1 MNSVSTS
8 RDHRIDW
15 LRGLALMSIFI
26 NHMPGN
32 RFEDWTTRNFGFSDA
47 AEVFVLLAG
56 VAAALAYF
64 RRFEAGQTR
73 LVAAKA
79 VKRAGVLYGAHLLS
93 TAGAVGLF
101 VLAAWA
107 SANTD
112 YLDLI
117 GVAPL
122 VTVPG
127 PGVVGI
133 LTGGYQL
140 GYFNILPMY
149 VILLLALPGLLY
161 LAARDVRLMLA
172 ASAALYLAAQLL
184 PLQMPNFP
192 ADGGWYFN
200 PFAWQFIFSIGIA
213 LGIMRLR
220 GQSVPYWRSLYVLCA
235 AYVAF
240 SAVWMIWSL
249 GGRITYGTLPL
260 WIDTLH
266 KSNLP
271 ATRLLHVLALAY
283 LLVHSP
289 VWEWLRRI
297 GQSNPIASLGRN
309 SLPVFVVG
317 SLMSMVGYIVLVQTG
332 PQLWLELVLVMTGL
346 AAMSLAAWISENRDV
361 IQERAG
367 RSAAGVVQAV
377 RWAARSLVTG
387 R

>member
-1 MNSVSTS
+1 MKSVSTS

-64 RRFEAGQTR
+64 RRFEAGHMR
-73 LVAAKA
+73 MVAAKA
-79 VKRAGVLYGAHLLS
+79 FKRAGVLYGAHLLS

-107 SANTD
+107 SANPD

-122 VTVPG
+122 VSVPG

-149 VILLLALPGLLY
+149 VVLLIALPGLLY
-161 LAARDVRLMLA
+161 LAARDVRLLLA
-172 ASAALYLAAQLL
+172 ASASLYLAALL
-184 PLQMPNFP
+184 VPLQMPNFP

-213 LGIMRLR
+213 LGLMRLR
-220 GQSVPYWRSLYVLCA
+220 GQSVPYWRSLYILCG

-260 WIDTLH
+260 WLDTLH

-297 GQSNPIASLGRN
+297 GEADLVASLGRN

-332 PQLWLELVLVMTGL
+332 PLLWLELVLVVTGL
-346 AAMSLAAWISENRDV
+346 GAMILAAWVCEHRDV
-361 IQERAG
+361 IVEQAG
-367 RSAAGVVQAV
+367 RGAAGVVQAV